1 MRMIRSNITLYFE
14 RKNCSKPGSSEK
26 LCKIFRKY
34 NEYQ

>member
-14 RKNCSKPGSSEK
+14 RKNCSKPGSDEK
-26 LCKIFRKY
+26 LCKIFRNY